1 MGGAANQK
9 STRHAG
15 TCGVSTNVSWLDVPV
30 QVLPDM
36 RRAAGVLVLTEDAL
50 LRLELGTSR
59 RFGDGGPLDFCAVE
73 ISHWNVSPI
82 NFVGL
87 CHTSRCSLGVYH

>member
-9 STRHAG
+9 STRHTG

-73 ISHWNVSPI
+73 ISRW
-82 NFVGL
+82 
-87 CHTSRCSLGVYH
+87 SLPHI